1 MSTKQQT
8 ETKKRTRHVMPYYVV
23 VVFASIAVMA
33 MTVFTPVWDQFP
45 VEITEELEI
54 LAVTEKGVVFETSTG
69 VTVVTDQYDGEPGD
83 IIEVTYSVP
92 AKYLDDKQ
100 RQQASFDAFHPDP

>member
-1 MSTKQQT
+1 MITHQKTQKMNGQLVSLTF
-8 ETKKRTRHVMPYYVV
+8 VGVLMAAMIAYVV
-23 VVFASIAVMA
+23 IYV
-33 MTVFTPVWDQFP
+33 TPVLGEFP

-92 AKYLDDKQ
+92 MKYLDEKRKLQ
-100 RQQASFDAFHPDP
+100 ERFDAFHLDS

>member
-1 MSTKQQT
+1 MLQKQTT
-8 ETKKRTRHVMPYYVV
+8 EKKPSQMVTLPLVAAVIAAIVGYMVI
-23 VVFASIAVMA
+23 FA
-33 MTVFTPVWDQFP
+33 TPVLGEFP

-69 VTVVTDQYDGEPGD
+69 VVVVTDQYDGEPGD

-92 AKYLDDKQ
+92 SKYLDAKQ
-100 RQQASFDAFHPDP
+100 RQQASFDALHPDS

>member
-1 MSTKQQT
+1 MTQIQT
-8 ETKKRTRHVMPYYVV
+8 TEKKNSQLVSLTLVGIVIAAMVGYMVIYVNP
-23 VVFASIAVMA
+23 IAGEI
-33 MTVFTPVWDQFP
+33 P

-69 VTVVTDQYDGEPGD
+69 VSVVTDKYTGEPGD

-92 AKYLDDKQ
+92 AKYLDAK
-100 RQQASFDAFHPDP
+100 RKQQASFDAFHPDT

>member
-1 MSTKQQT
+1 MKQQT
-8 ETKKRTRHVMPYYVV
+8 SEKKPSQVASLPLVAIVMVAIIGYVV
-23 VVFASIAVMA
+23 IYVTPIAGE
-33 MTVFTPVWDQFP
+33 FP

-92 AKYLDDKQ
+92 MKYLDEKRKLQ
-100 RQQASFDAFHPDP
+100 ERFDAFHLDS

>member
-1 MSTKQQT
+1 MITKQPQKT
-8 ETKKRTRHVMPYYVV
+8 NGQLVSLPLVAIVLAAIVGYMVIYVTP
-23 VVFASIAVMA
+23 IAGE
-33 MTVFTPVWDQFP
+33 FP

-92 AKYLDDKQ
+92 TKYLDDKRKLQ
-100 RQQASFDAFHPDP
+100 NSFEAFHLDS

>member
-1 MSTKQQT
+1 MITKQTQ
-8 ETKKRTRHVMPYYVV
+8 KKNSQVVSFPLVAIVLAAIVGYMVIYVTP
-23 VVFASIAVMA
+23 IAGE
-33 MTVFTPVWDQFP
+33 FP
-45 VEITEELEI
+45 VEITEELKI

-92 AKYLDDKQ
+92 VKYLDDKRKLQ
-100 RQQASFDAFHPDP
+100 SSFDSFHLDS

>member
-1 MSTKQQT
+1 MTTNQKTQ
-8 ETKKRTRHVMPYYVV
+8 KKNGQLVSLTFVGVLMAAMIAYVV
-23 VVFASIAVMA
+23 IYV
-33 MTVFTPVWDQFP
+33 TPVLGEFP

-69 VTVVTDQYDGEPGD
+69 VVVVTDQYNGESGD

-92 AKYLDDKQ
+92 AKYLDAK
-100 RQQASFDAFHPDP
+100 RKQQASFDAFHPDS

>member
-1 MSTKQQT
+1 MTTNQT
-8 ETKKRTRHVMPYYVV
+8 QKKKSQLVSLPFVAVLMAALVSYAVI
-23 VVFASIAVMA
+23 FA
-33 MTVFTPVWDQFP
+33 TPVIGEFP

-69 VTVVTDQYDGEPGD
+69 VVVVTNQYDGEPGD

-92 AKYLDDKQ
+92 AKYLDDKRKLQ
-100 RQQASFDAFHPDP
+100 TSFEFFHPDS

>member
-1 MSTKQQT
+1 MSTKQKTQKT
-8 ETKKRTRHVMPYYVV
+8 NSQLVSLTFVGVLMAAMIAYMVIYV
-23 VVFASIAVMA
+23 
-33 MTVFTPVWDQFP
+33 TPVLGEFP

-69 VTVVTDQYDGEPGD
+69 VVVVTDQYDGEPGD

-92 AKYLDDKQ
+92 AKYLDAK
-100 RQQASFDAFHPDP
+100 RKQQASFDAFHPDP

>member
-1 MSTKQQT
+1 MSTKQKTQKT
-8 ETKKRTRHVMPYYVV
+8 NSQLVSLTFVGVLMAAMIAYVV
-23 VVFASIAVMA
+23 IYV
-33 MTVFTPVWDQFP
+33 TPVLGEFP

-69 VTVVTDQYDGEPGD
+69 VVVVTDQYDGEPGD

-92 AKYLDDKQ
+92 AKYLDAK
-100 RQQASFDAFHPDP
+100 RKQQASFDAFHPDS

>member
-1 MSTKQQT
+1 MSTKQKTQKT
-8 ETKKRTRHVMPYYVV
+8 NSQLVSLTFVGVLM
-23 VVFASIAVMA
+23 AVMIA
-33 MTVFTPVWDQFP
+33 YMVIYVTPVLGEFP

-69 VTVVTDQYDGEPGD
+69 VVVVTDQYDGEPGD

-92 AKYLDDKQ
+92 AKYLDAK
-100 RQQASFDAFHPDP
+100 RKQQASFDAFHPDS